1 IPGAKE
7 PTPPSLVGALPSRRR
22 VLAACLSLIVAYG
35 CDSSQANVAER
46 VKAKIVKVLDV
57 GADQVIDNA
66 RFVQDLG
73 ADSLDCVELITAF
86 EEEFGIE
93 IPDEA
98 AEKFL
103 TVGDAVRFIENA
115 RPSNERHR
123 SD

>member
-1 IPGAKE
+1 M
-7 PTPPSLVGALPSRRR
+7 
-22 VLAACLSLIVAYG
+22 LAACLSLIVPYG
-35 CDSSQANVAER
+35 CDSSQANVAGR
-46 VKAKIVKVLDV
+46 VKAKIVRVLDV
-57 GADQVIDNA
+57 SADQVLDSA

-98 AEKFL
+98 AEKFM

-115 RPSNERHR
+115 RSHGIP
-123 SD
+123 